1 MQTNCSIPS
10 KNLMTMKPIDPQPFY
25 LNDIQQEVIYTG
37 AKDTI
42 LCAGRALGK
51 GVIHALWN
59 LRNMQRMP
67 GSITGIVSPNC
78 KRALTNTLPSMLT
91 HWETLGYKRNIHW
104 CIGIKPPK
112 AWGWPEPLFKPENY
126 ENVLSFYNGSIG
138 FIISQDRSGTSN
150 SQSYDALDIDEA
162 KFIDFNQ
169 LKDETLPANR
179 GNRQHFGKHYF
190 HHGMLITSDMPVT
203 KKGSW
208 FLDYERK
215 CDKELIELIQATVY
229 EVWRYEAH
237 IRDLVAQ
244 GRTATPAI
252 QSKIRTLHRDLCRM
266 RSVATYY
273 REASTIYNMQV
284 LGEAFINQ
292 LKRDLPPLTFQTSV
306 LCKRIGIAR
315 DGFYNSM
322 TEANKYSAT
331 NFSYLDNL
339 EYKFDKI
346 KEPCSLAD
354 SDVDTNQPIAI
365 AFDYNAN
372 INWLVAGQPR
382 KSQLLVLKSFFVKFE
397 RKLPELV
404 SDFCLYYRHHKR
416 KEVVFYYDSTAL
428 GSNYAV
434 NDQDFRWV
442 IKDAFREKGWRV
454 TEEYIGRPMRHV
466 EKQLLINRMFAGK
479 AKFKVMI
486 NRENNEDLLVSIQ
499 TAGVYNG
506 GKDKRGEKLAETEE
520 DKLEARTDGS
530 DAFDTLCIGC
540 ERFTKVAFS
549 MPVTSSF

>member
-1 MQTNCSIPS
+1 MLTNCFTL
-10 KNLMTMKPIDPQPFY
+10 KNLMTMKPIEPKPFY
-25 LNDIQQEVIYTG
+25 MNDIQMEVLYTG

-112 AWGWPEPLFKPENY
+112 AWGWPEPIIKPENY

-162 KFIDFNQ
+162 KFINFEQ

-179 GNRQHFGKHYF
+179 GNRQYFGKHYF

-208 FLDYERK
+208 FLDFERK
-215 CDKELIELIQATVY
+215 CDKELIQIIQGTVY
-229 EVWRYEAH
+229 EIWRYEAH
-237 IRDLVAQ
+237 IRQMVAD
-244 GRTATPAI
+244 GKEPSRSI

-284 LGEAFINQ
+284 LGEAFINK

-322 TEANKYSAT
+322 TEGNKYSAT

-346 KEPCSLAD
+346 KDPCSLAD
-354 SDVDTNQPIAI
+354 SDTDTNQPIAI

-382 KSQLLVLKSFFVKFE
+382 KSQLLVVKSFFVKFE

-404 SDFCLYYRHHKR
+404 DDFCKYYRHHKR
-416 KEVVFYYDSTAL
+416 KEVIFYYDSTAL
-428 GSNYAV
+428 NGNYAV
-434 NDQDFRWV
+434 NDEDFRWV
-442 IKDAFREKGWRV
+442 INNAFKARGWRV
-454 TEEYIGRPMRHV
+454 VEVYIGKPMRHI

-479 AKFKVMI
+479 AKLKVMI

-540 ERFTKVAFS
+540 ERFPRAAFS
-549 MPVTSSF
+549 MGVTSAW